1 MEGFWDKFKKGAQ
14 EVGEKAAQLGKI
26 ARLQTEI
33 TALNTSKG
41 GKLADLG
48 RKVYSLYKEGKL
60 SDEVKESLKD
70 LLSPIEEV
78 ERKVEEKEKEIA
90 EIKKQMGE
98 AKESTKEEIPKVK
111 ESETEKV
118 GEEAP
123 AEKPEEEIS
132 KSKETKKENTKEQKS
147 KGN

>member
-26 ARLQTEI
+26 AKLQTEI

-48 RKVYSLYKEGKL
+48 RKVYSLFKEGKL

-78 ERKVEEKEKEIA
+78 EKKVEEKEKEIA
-90 EIKKQMGE
+90 KIKKQMGE
-98 AKESTKEEIPKVK
+98 AKESVKEETPEAK
-111 ESETEKV
+111 ESGAGKV
-118 GEEAP
+118 REEAP
-123 AEKPEEEIS
+123 AEKPGEEIS
-132 KSKETKKENTKEQKS
+132 EAKETKKEQTKEQKL
-147 KGN
+147 KGS